1 MNRAGQLASGAVGA
15 FAGER
20 MRDTHRSEYSER
32 ATTMAT
38 HYADSFETWIE
49 YPLEVSPGAWV
60 ELEVKLSVEPDPD
73 MRGADWWIAAVAV
86 RASSTPEGKLKEL
99 DVPKG
104 TWLHS
109 RIVAYAGEHLSQ
121 SITADFEEW
130 RGQMLEEHGREAFA

>member
-1 MNRAGQLASGAVGA
+1 MLRGAPA
-15 FAGER
+15 LR
-20 MRDTHRSEYSER
+20 SRDADRPEQFR
-32 ATTMAT
+32 KGNVMAT
-38 HYADSFETWIE
+38 FYADSFEIWIE
-49 YPLEVSPGAWV
+49 YPLEVSPGAFV